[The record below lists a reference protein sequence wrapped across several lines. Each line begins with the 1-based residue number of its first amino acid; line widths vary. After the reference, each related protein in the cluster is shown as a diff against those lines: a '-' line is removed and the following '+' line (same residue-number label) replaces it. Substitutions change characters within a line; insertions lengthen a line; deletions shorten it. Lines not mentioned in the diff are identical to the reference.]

1 MDTYEIIKAHIY
13 PCVICVG
20 ANFYGASV
28 GRHAGVTDPLTYGQI
43 NAGGV
48 RLNLTDFDFAPEL
61 YYY

>member
-1 MDTYEIIKAHIY
+1 MRSSKPIFIH

-28 GRHAGVTDPLTYGQI
+28 GHHAGVTDPLTYGQI

-48 RLNLTDFDFAPEL
+48 RLNLTDIFDHKQLSAMH
-61 YYY
+61 